1 MKRIFI
7 ALLLVCSWAVLLTG
21 CVSTLDGHSK
31 AGNPIVKDSIESR
44 YERPTDQI
52 FAAAKQVLGVMGT
65 LTGENTITK
74 TLEAKIN
81 KTTVWVRV
89 DEVDPKVSRVIV
101 QARGNGSGDIEMA
114 SEVDKR
120 IALQLK

>member
-7 ALLLVCSWAVLLTG
+7 ALLLVCGWGVLLTG

-31 AGNPIVKDSIESR
+31 AGSPFVKDTIESR

-52 FAAAKQVLGVMGT
+52 FQSAKQVLGVMGT

-101 QARGNGSGDIEMA
+101 QARNNGSGDIDMA

-120 IALQLK
+120 IALQLR